1 MYAVFQIFRV
11 TQDKFDFLEN
21 IKLILDR
28 FSQEEKLFPIHEL
41 IKKYQ
46 K

>member
-21 IKLILDR
+21 IKLILEK
-28 FSQEEKLFPIHEL
+28 FSTGEKLFPIQEL

-46 K
+46 Q